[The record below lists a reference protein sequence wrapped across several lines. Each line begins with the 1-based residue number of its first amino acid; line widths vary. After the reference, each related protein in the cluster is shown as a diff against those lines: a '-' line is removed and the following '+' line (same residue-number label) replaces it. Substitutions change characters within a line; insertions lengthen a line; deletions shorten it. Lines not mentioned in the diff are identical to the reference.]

1 MNEPGNRNLNPHDWL
16 AQRVSAQVAQAHEV
30 RKLVSAG
37 GHFVDSTQIHT
48 RLCLW
53 HRSRQYV
60 TVSATVT
67 PSGRAESDLDLFS
80 KEHFD
85 DPWPNLAALRA
96 AAPAVWLTRLECWA
110 VAGHADITAA
120 FRDYDT
126 FCSGAGVG
134 LSDFRKEPP
143 WRPPS
148 IILEADPP
156 DHTKARKVLA
166 DVLSPVNVKNMKEV
180 FEREADAMV
189 SALIDAGP
197 FDGVSALSEAYP
209 LKVFPDA
216 VGVTPHDRKYLLAY
230 GNMVFNSFGPR
241 NEYFDQG
248 MVDAAQTRAW
258 IMAQCARSA
267 LTTDGLGAQI
277 YEASDRGEVTE
288 EEAGLLLRSFLSA
301 GVDTTISA
309 FTAALWALATHPDQW
324 AALKSDP
331 TLARAAFEEAIRFEG
346 PIQTFFRT
354 TTKPTSLGGVEMG
367 AGEKVLL
374 LMAAANRDERKFAD
388 PHRFDIS
395 RRTVGHVGYG
405 FGIHVC
411 VGQVVAR
418 LEGEALLAA
427 LARSAKT
434 ITVAGEPIRRYN
446 NTLRTFGTLPLELK
460 S

>member
-1 MNEPGNRNLNPHDWL
+1 MP
-16 AQRVSAQVAQAHEV
+16 
-30 RKLVSAG
+30 
-37 GHFVDSTQIHT
+37 T
-48 RLCLW
+48 
-53 HRSRQYV
+53 V
-60 TVSATVT
+60 TVESRDRV
-67 PSGRAESDLDLFS
+67 ESDLDLFS

-85 DPWPNLAALRA
+85 DPWANLAALRA
-96 AAPAVWLTRLECWA
+96 AAPAVWMTRLGCWA
-110 VAGHADITAA
+110 VAGHAAVTAA
-120 FRDYDT
+120 FRDYET

-134 LSDFRKEPP
+134 LSDFRREPP

-180 FEREADAMV
+180 FDREADAMV
-189 SALIDAGP
+189 QALVDRGR

-216 VGVTPHDRKYLLAY
+216 VGVTPNDRQYLLAY

-241 NEYFDQG
+241 NEFFDQG
-248 MVDAAQTRAW
+248 MAGADETRSW

-267 LTTDGLGAQI
+267 LTPDGLGAQI
-277 YEASDRGEVTE
+277 YAASDRGEVTE
-288 EEAGLLLRSFLSA
+288 NEAGLLLRSFLSA

-309 FTAALWALATHPDQW
+309 FTAALWSLATHSEQW
-324 AALKSDP
+324 AALRQDP
-331 TLARAAFEEAIRFEG
+331 SLARAAFEEAIRFEG

-354 TTKPTSLGGVEMG
+354 TTRDTNLGGVAMG
-367 AGEKVLL
+367 PGEKVLL
-374 LMAAANRDERKFAD
+374 LLAGANRDAEKFPD
-388 PHRFDIS
+388 PDRFDIT

-418 LEGEALLAA
+418 LEGEALLGAI
-427 LARSAKT
+427 ARQART
-434 ITVAGEPIRRYN
+434 IRLVGEPTRRYN
-446 NTLRTFGTLPLELK
+446 NTLRTFGSLPMELQ

>member
-1 MNEPGNRNLNPHDWL
+1 MNV
-16 AQRVSAQVAQAHEV
+16 AASTRV
-30 RKLVSAG
+30 
-37 GHFVDSTQIHT
+37 
-48 RLCLW
+48 
-53 HRSRQYV
+53 
-60 TVSATVT
+60 
-67 PSGRAESDLDLFS
+67 ESDLDLFS

-85 DPWPNLAALRA
+85 DPWANLAALRN
-96 AAPAVWLTRLECWA
+96 AAPAVWLNKIDCWA
-110 VAGHADITAA
+110 VAGHAEITAA

-166 DVLSPVNVKNMKEV
+166 DVLSPVNVKNMKDV
-180 FEREADAMV
+180 FEDKAEAMV
-189 SALIDAGP
+189 GALIDAGP
-197 FDGVSALSEAYP
+197 FDGVSALAEAYP

-216 VGVTPHDRKYLLAY
+216 VGVTPHDRHHLLAY

-241 NEYFDQG
+241 NEFFDQG
-248 MVDAAQTRAW
+248 MVNAAETRAW
-258 IMAQCARSA
+258 IMAQCAREA
-267 LTTDGLGAQI
+267 LSKDGLGAQI
-277 YEASDRGEVTE
+277 YGASDRGEVTE

-309 FTAALWALATHPDQW
+309 FTASLWALATHPDQW
-324 AALKSDP
+324 ALLRADP

-354 TTKPTSLGGVEMG
+354 TTRPTDLGGVAMG
-367 AGEKVLL
+367 EGEKVLL
-374 LMAAANRDERKFAD
+374 LMAGANRDERKFSD
-388 PHRFDIS
+388 PDRFDIT

-418 LEGEALLAA
+418 LEGEALLGAI
-427 LARSAKT
+427 ARNANT
-434 ITVAGEPIRRYN
+434 ITLVGDPTRRYN
-446 NTLRTFGTLPLELK
+446 NTLRTFGALPLELR

>member
-1 MNEPGNRNLNPHDWL
+1 MDSL
-16 AQRVSAQVAQAHEV
+16 
-30 RKLVSAG
+30 RKLPAVNAEK
-37 GHFVDSTQIHT
+37 IE
-48 RLCLW
+48 W
-53 HRSRQYV
+53 V
-60 TVSATVT
+60 T
-67 PSGRAESDLDLFS
+67 SDIDPFS

-85 DPWPNLAALRA
+85 DPWGNLAELRDL
-96 AAPAVWLTRLECWA
+96 APAVWLTKHGCWA
-110 VAGHADITAA
+110 VAGHADVTSA
-120 FRDYDT
+120 FREYET

-166 DVLSPVNVKNMKEV
+166 DVLSPANVKSMKEMFDRV
-180 FEREADAMV
+180 ADEMIG
-189 SALIDAGP
+189 ALINTGT
-197 FDGVSALSEAYP
+197 FDGVTALAEAYP

-216 VGVTPHDRKYLLAY
+216 VGVTQHDRHHLLAY

-241 NEYFDQG
+241 NEFFEQG
-248 MVDAAQTRAW
+248 MVNAAETRTW

-267 LTTDGLGAQI
+267 LTRDGLGAQI

-288 EEAGLLLRSFLSA
+288 DEAGLLLRSFLSA

-309 FTAALWALATHPDQW
+309 FTAALWALATYPEQW
-324 AALKSDP
+324 DSLRNDP

-354 TTKPTSLGGVEMG
+354 TTGATALGGVDMR
-367 AGEKVLL
+367 AGEKVVLL
-374 LMAAANRDERKFAD
+374 LAGANRDARRFPD
-388 PHRFDIS
+388 PNRFDIT

-418 LEGEALLAA
+418 LEGEALLGA
-427 LARSAKT
+427 LARQART
-434 ITVAGEPIRRYN
+434 ISLAGEPVRRYN
-446 NTLRTFGTLPLELK
+446 NTLRTFASLPLALT